1 MLGDRWRARAAS
13 LLLVAVGAAG
23 CGPGA
28 QVTASPQPRDGRAG
42 IQATGRLDSA
52 GVVVSDGAPELV
64 VGDCDPGDGPD
75 RDVCGIASDVNG
87 QLFVVVVENPD
98 VLAAGE
104 PVPVG
109 DPGCTRG
116 CDDVTDV
123 AVVDLQV
130 GVGERLRATG
140 GRLTPTVV
148 EPFARYA
155 GSAHLELRAGE
166 VTVDFDL
173 VPLPER

>member
-1 MLGDRWRARAAS
+1 M
-13 LLLVAVGAAG
+13 LLLVAVAAAG
-23 CGPGA
+23 CGSGA

-42 IQATGRLDSA
+42 IQATGRLDRA
-52 GVVVSDGAPELV
+52 RVVVSDGAPELV

-87 QLFVVVVENPD
+87 QLFVVVLENPD
-98 VLAAGE
+98 VLAAGQ

-109 DPGCTRG
+109 DPGCARG
-116 CDDVTDV
+116 CDDVAHV

-130 GVGERLRATG
+130 GVGERVRATG
-140 GRLTPTVV
+140 GRLAPAVV
-148 EPFARYA
+148 EPFTRYA
-155 GSAHLELRAGE
+155 GAAHFELRAGE
-166 VTVDFDL
+166 VTLDFDL